1 MKIKTP
7 ILRSIVIISIIVL
20 SVLIGIIYDAVWDG
34 IDRKNYPREYSEYVE
49 KYSDK
54 YGIPEYVV
62 YGVIKYESGFDSV
75 HMGDDGGVGLMGIS
89 ESEFDYLLR
98 LNMESLDSD
107 SRYGPETSIKY
118 GCFLLSDL
126 HAKFGSWEAVFAAK
140 SVPIETWKSWLS
152 DSSCYNEDGVFESVP
167 DETAVKEAEKILGYA
182 QKYRE
187 MYYE

>member
-1 MKIKTP
+1 MKLKTP

-20 SVLIGIIYDAVWDG
+20 SVLIGIIYDAVWRG
-34 IDRKNYPREYSEYVE
+34 IDRKNYPREYIEYVE
-49 KYSDK
+49 RYSEE
-54 YGIPEYVV
+54 YGVPEYII
-62 YGVIKYESGFDSV
+62 YGVMKYESGFDS
-75 HMGDDGGVGLMGIS
+75 GKTSDDGGAGLMGLS
-89 ESEFDYLLR
+89 AGEFDYLLR

-118 GCFLLSDL
+118 GTFMLADL

-140 SVPIETWKSWLS
+140 TSSLETWQSWS
-152 DSSCYNEDGVFESVP
+152 ADSSYFNEDGVLTNIP
-167 DETAVKEAEKILGYA
+167 DADAEKRAEKILDYA